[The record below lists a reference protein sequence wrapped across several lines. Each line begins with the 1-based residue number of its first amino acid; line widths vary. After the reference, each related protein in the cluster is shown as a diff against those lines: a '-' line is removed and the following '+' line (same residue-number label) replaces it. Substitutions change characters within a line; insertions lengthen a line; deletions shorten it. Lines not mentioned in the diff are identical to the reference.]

1 MSVNEA
7 VPTSR
12 SARRAARAAGRSGR
26 RWHAVA
32 ALGAAGYLVVIVL
45 ASLFAPLPHNPFE
58 PNADALLIGPSREY
72 LFGTDSS
79 GLDVFSRSLL
89 AAKTD
94 VTLAVVGSVAA
105 VLVGVPLGLFASF
118 PSRAADVLM
127 RFIDTLQSLPLLVV
141 AVVIVSLSG
150 ASGASIVIALVI
162 TAGPVFIRLVRAE
175 GSVVR
180 SRRYVEAAVACGATK
195 KRVALRH
202 ILPNVTSVIFPNLAL
217 TAGSA
222 ILLIAALGFL
232 GIGVQ
237 PPAASWGE
245 LVNQGAGTIVNGQ
258 WWVALFPGLF
268 ILVTVLAFNFVA
280 DGLYLLTSGAR
291 RR

>member
-1 MSVNEA
+1 MSANEA
-7 VPTSR
+7 PPTSW
-12 SARRAARAAGRSGR
+12 SARRAARAAGRQGR
-26 RWHAVA
+26 RWHYVA
-32 ALGAAGYLVVIVL
+32 AIGAGVYLVAIVL
-45 ASLFAPLPHNPFE
+45 ASLFAPLPHDPFQ
-58 PNADALLIGPSREY
+58 PNADALLLGPSSTY
-72 LFGTDSS
+72 FFGTDSS
-79 GLDVFSRSLL
+79 GLDVFSRALL

-94 VTLAVVGSVAA
+94 VTLAVLGSLAA
-105 VLVGVPLGLFASF
+105 VAIGAPLGLFASF
-118 PSRAADVLM
+118 PSRWADAMM

-141 AVVIVSLSG
+141 AIVIVSLSG

-162 TAGPVFIRLVRAE
+162 TAAPVFVRLVRAE
-175 GSVVR
+175 GSVIR

-195 KRVALRH
+195 KRIAFRH

-217 TAGSA
+217 TAGAA
-222 ILLIAALGFL
+222 ILLIAGLGFL

-268 ILVTVLAFNFVA
+268 IFVTVLAFNFVA